1 MASSHVQSSAANRY
15 VLAISCHKKQRY
27 VEARAQ
33 AIMKLLL
40 LHPLA
45 HCLLFTF
52 SSADHDR
59 CADYSIA
66 CGCVSMLTTLNCFW
80 KAPIVTPNGVDFS
93 LLFLSR
99 LIIVRLVFPT
109 CKMHQ
114 AASHCSDKLS
124 CYLSKTK
131 PSLPATAITEDW
143 SVLSLSVYILVW
155 PTQLDVQ
162 VNKHQPNRDLQQLRQ
177 AGGNSRL
184 REGMRLLSLA

>member
-1 MASSHVQSSAANRY
+1 MVQQTNQWLKHTMQPIDSSTRVTWRLCVLRDLESHVQSSAANRY
-15 VLAISCHKKQRY
+15 VLAMSCHKKQRY

-45 HCLLFTF
+45 LKLLLAYVHLTVVLNCICLLFTF

-66 CGCVSMLTTLNCFW
+66 YGCVSMLTTLNCFW

-114 AASHCSDKLS
+114 PWL
-124 CYLSKTK
+124 
-131 PSLPATAITEDW
+131 
-143 SVLSLSVYILVW
+143 
-155 PTQLDVQ
+155 
-162 VNKHQPNRDLQQLRQ
+162 
-177 AGGNSRL
+177 
-184 REGMRLLSLA
+184 